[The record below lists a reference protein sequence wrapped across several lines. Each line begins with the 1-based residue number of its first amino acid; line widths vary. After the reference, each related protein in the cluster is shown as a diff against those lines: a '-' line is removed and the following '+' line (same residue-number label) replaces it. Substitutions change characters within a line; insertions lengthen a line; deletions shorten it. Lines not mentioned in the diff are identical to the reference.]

1 MYCVYLTT
9 YSGNK
14 LPPYYIG
21 STSLENIK
29 NGYKGSVSSLEFK
42 KLWDDEIRDNLEFF
56 TVKILSEHSTRK
68 EAMVA
73 ELNYQIQYDVVKS
86 SEYINKSLAQPDG
99 FFGMDVSGSK
109 NPMYGKN
116 RTGEKHKGGENI
128 SSALKARYASGALDH
143 VKDIARNRCIEN
155 NPMKSAEAMVKAKIS
170 WKKNN
175 RNIGEKNPMF
185 GKKSP
190 MAGKKLYT
198 DGKITR
204 SFIENE
210 QPNGWILGRHS
221 SQKVKNF
228 TEIKEMS

>member
-68 EAMVA
+68 EAMIA

-99 FFGMDVSGSK
+99 FFGMDISGSK
-109 NPMYGKN
+109 NPMYGKTHPN
-116 RTGEKHKGGENI
+116 KGKSMPQNSHIKRLGMKHTKDSI
-128 SSALKARYASGALDH
+128 LK
-143 VKDIARNRCIEN
+143 N
-155 NPMKSAEAMVKAKIS
+155 KIS
-170 WKKNN
+170 QPARKKVVWQGIEYCSIAECQRSTGISKGTIKRLNGIIDPSYTNRRKTTRKVNIEKLKYNN
-175 RNIGEKNPMF
+175 
-185 GKKSP
+185 
-190 MAGKKLYT
+190 L
-198 DGKITR
+198 
-204 SFIENE
+204 
-210 QPNGWILGRHS
+210 
-221 SQKVKNF
+221 
-228 TEIKEMS
+228 

>member
-9 YSGNK
+9 YSGDK

-21 STSLENIK
+21 STSIAK
-29 NGYKGSVSSLEFK
+29 ISNGYKGSVSSLEFK
-42 KLWDDEIRDNLEFF
+42 QIWDDEICNHPELFN
-56 TVKILSEHSTRK
+56 VKILSEHSIRK
-68 EAMVA
+68 DAIIA

-99 FFGMDVSGSK
+99 FFGMDVFGSN
-109 NPMYGKN
+109 NPMYGRN

-128 SSALKARYASGALDH
+128 SAALKVKYASGELDH
-143 VKDIARNRCIEN
+143 AKNLSRIRFTEN
-155 NPMKSAEAMVKAKIS
+155 NPMKSTEAIAKAKAK
-170 WKKNN
+170 WKETN
-175 RNIGEKNPMF
+175 RNIREKNPMY

-204 SFIENE
+204 SFFENE
-210 QPNGWILGRHS
+210 QPEGWVLGRHS
-221 SQKVKNF
+221 H
-228 TEIKEMS
+228 IRD